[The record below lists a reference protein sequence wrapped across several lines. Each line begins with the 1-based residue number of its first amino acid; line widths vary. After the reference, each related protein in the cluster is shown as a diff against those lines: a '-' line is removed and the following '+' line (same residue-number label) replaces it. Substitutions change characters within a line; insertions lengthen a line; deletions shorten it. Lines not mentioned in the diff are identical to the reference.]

1 MKEDGEAGP
10 ANGRREESTP
20 QKTPQTSLRDDS
32 NPPGTIVIAPKETP
46 AKGSSLQ
53 FLESFLFT

>member
-46 AKGSSLQ
+46 AKGSSL
-53 FLESFLFT
+53 